1 VTISGSAFAQG
12 ATVTIGGSSATN
24 VVFVNSGT
32 LTAISGAHAAG
43 LADVTVTNADLQ
55 AGTLSNAFTYVAAAP
70 PAVTSIV
77 PSSGSTFGGTPVTI
91 VGTGF
96 GSGAAVT
103 IGGQPATNVSFVN
116 STTLV
121 ATTAA
126 GSAGTVDVVLTNPDS
141 QNATLS
147 NAFTYTSTP
156 SNDNFADRFV
166 IAGTGSITAT
176 GSNVGATA
184 EAGEPSDLI
193 NPGSGTPSVW
203 WSWTATCSF
212 TVASP
217 NSFIDTI
224 GSSFDTVLGVFT
236 GSTLSSLVFFA
247 SDDDSGGNLTS
258 LVPNASAGSL
268 NIAAGTALQ
277 IRVRGFS
284 SSSVGTIVLHI
295 NSPCGLTAVVPSSGP
310 DAGGT
315 GVTVVGAGF
324 TSGATVA
331 FGGINSGAAN
341 VVNSTTITTTTPPH
355 AADTVDVTVT
365 NADQTTATL
374 PSGFTFTGQKKRVR
388 GQITSQ

>member
-1 VTISGSAFAQG
+1 
-12 ATVTIGGSSATN
+12 
-24 VVFVNSGT
+24 
-32 LTAISGAHAAG
+32 
-43 LADVTVTNADLQ
+43 
-55 AGTLSNAFTYVAAAP
+55 
-70 PAVTSIV
+70 
-77 PSSGSTFGGTPVTI
+77 
-91 VGTGF
+91 
-96 GSGAAVT
+96 
-103 IGGQPATNVSFVN
+103 
-116 STTLV
+116 
-121 ATTAA
+121 
-126 GSAGTVDVVLTNPDS
+126 
-141 QNATLS
+141 
-147 NAFTYTSTP
+147 
-156 SNDNFADRFV
+156 
-166 IAGTGSITAT
+166 
-176 GSNVGATA
+176 
-184 EAGEPSDLI
+184 
-193 NPGSGTPSVW
+193 VW
-203 WSWTATCSF
+203 WSWRATCSF

-217 NSFIDTI
+217 NSLIDTI

-268 NIAAGTALQ
+268 NIAAGTVLQ

-284 SSSVGTIVLHI
+284 NSSLGTIVLHI
-295 NSPCGLTAVVPSSGP
+295 NSPCGITAAVPASGP